1 MWTSIGS
8 PSKCVN
14 RSDTEEKAVPLQQ
27 NNSFTRAGVGGSAV
41 LGSFNC
47 LKCLILSENPK
58 ECLTIYCTHAFSTLL
73 EHQLHLTQTFRQMGS
88 NRVKASPKTHSDL
101 SFYFPGDVIFQAGPP
116 DWKKREKKKECVNTS
131 KWAPFPTWTSNANTR
146 AAACWG
152 SSRDPLKRSPQ
163 VIEKEQKEWKYFQ
176 PAEAFLWSACQVCFP
191 LSSAK

>member
-1 MWTSIGS
+1 MQVLHVETSKDWRVSQVMWTSIGS

-116 DWKKREKKKECVNTS
+116 DWKKREKKRVCKHVEVS
-131 KWAPFPTWTSNANTR
+131 AFSYVDVQRKH
-146 AAACWG
+146 ACSCMLG
-152 SSRDPLKRSPQ
+152 KFKRS
-163 VIEKEQKEWKYFQ
+163 
-176 PAEAFLWSACQVCFP
+176 A
-191 LSSAK
+191 